1 MSCMSSP
8 PQAKRFH
15 SPVFFFDQ
23 IESAAQRSEYAGVL
37 VKFLNRKAASKIT
50 ELSCLTRQILIK
62 FYKAGICLRAKF
74 GCQNTEFAKKLLA
87 SLRCPA
93 YFEWPDRLRIPLD
106 AQRSVRVKNHTAGK
120 KAGPQPAP
128 PGCGLSTS
136 ATAETAAVSLQE
148 TIITRL

>member
-1 MSCMSSP
+1 MSSP
-8 PQAKRFH
+8 PRAKRFH

-62 FYKAGICLRAKF
+62 FYKAGICLRAEF

-87 SLRCPA
+87 FCVA
-93 YFEWPDRLRIPLD
+93 PLTL
-106 AQRSVRVKNHTAGK
+106 N
-120 KAGPQPAP
+120 GPT
-128 PGCGLSTS
+128 GCGFLSRLN
-136 ATAETAAVSLQE
+136 AASG
-148 TIITRL
+148 